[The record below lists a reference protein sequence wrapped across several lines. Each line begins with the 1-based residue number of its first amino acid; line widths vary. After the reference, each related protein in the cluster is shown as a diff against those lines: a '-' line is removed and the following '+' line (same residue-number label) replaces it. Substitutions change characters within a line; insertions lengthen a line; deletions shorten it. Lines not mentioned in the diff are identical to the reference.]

1 MQLGELPV
9 LSHFYDHLD
18 FPKKGTPLVAI
29 NMVSSIDGKITAGGA
44 QRPGSPGSPFDRS
57 TMNVIRGHFDAVL
70 AGGNTIRQHPYYLGV
85 PCELENA
92 RKQKGLASQPLTVVL
107 TRSGRLDPV
116 SPLFTRAPRLP
127 VVITSP
133 AGAQRMAPSVKAKA
147 NIEILQNSTPHQ
159 IITLLR
165 QKYQVRRLLVKGGP
179 SVNYQFMHARLLD
192 ELFLTLHPSLIG
204 NRTDLNLAAGDG
216 VLERAE
222 RIALVSIN
230 QHNNE
235 LFLRY
240 RIAW

>member
-1 MQLGELPV
+1 AQWGR
-9 LSHFYDHLD
+9 F
-18 FPKKGTPLVAI
+18 
-29 NMVSSIDGKITAGGA
+29 IDGKITAGGA

-165 QKYQVRRLLVKGGP
+165 QKYQVRRLLVEGGP